1 MFQSKRSKLIA
12 GILFD
17 LVGMGSYIIPVFG
30 EITDLGWAPIAGY
43 LMTKLYPSKSGVAAG
58 VLTTI
63 EELMPGMDIIP
74 SFTLMWCYTYLIS
87 SNKVH
92 EEDKTVIDVDHT

>member
-1 MFQSKRSKLIA
+1 MFQSKRSKLFA

-17 LVGMGSYIIPVFG
+17 LIGMSSYIIPGIG
-30 EITDLGWAPIAGY
+30 EITDLGWAPIAGF
-43 LMTKLYPSKSGVAAG
+43 LMTKLYPGKSGVAAG

-74 SFTLMWCYTYLIS
+74 SFTIMWCYTYLLKFKEKS
-87 SNKVH
+87 DK
-92 EEDKTVIDVDHT
+92 KTVIDMDQG

>member
-12 GILFD
+12 GILLD
-17 LVGMGSYIIPVFG
+17 LIGIGSYLIPIFG
-30 EITDLGWAPIAGY
+30 EITDLGWAPIAGFI
-43 LMTKLYPSKSGVAAG
+43 MTKLYPGKSGVAAG

-74 SFTLMWCYTYLIS
+74 SFTIMWCYTYLINPS
-87 SNKVH
+87 EENNKG
-92 EEDKTVIDVDHT
+92 KTVIDVDHR

>member
-17 LVGMGSYIIPVFG
+17 LVGMGSYIIPGFG
-30 EITDLGWAPIAGY
+30 EI
-43 LMTKLYPSKSGVAAG
+43 TKLYPSKSGVAAG

-63 EELMPGMDIIP
+63 EELLPGMDIIP